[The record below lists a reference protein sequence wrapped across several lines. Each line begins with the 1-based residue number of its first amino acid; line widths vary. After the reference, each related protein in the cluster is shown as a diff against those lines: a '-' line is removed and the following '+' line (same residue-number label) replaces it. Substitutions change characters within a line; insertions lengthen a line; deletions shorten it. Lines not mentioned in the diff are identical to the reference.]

1 MFSFGNAPDS
11 PAPPASESVPGEG
24 PLRALF
30 KTSMGDIEVEFYEK
44 EAPRTVANFVGLA
57 TGAVEWTDPAGVKS
71 KRPMYDGTIFHRV
84 IKDFMIQG
92 GDPKGEGT
100 GGPGYKWKDEAVA
113 LKLRHDRPGLLSMAN
128 AGPNTNGSQF
138 FLTEIPTP
146 GLDGKHAVFGKVID
160 GMPLVPQIARVP
172 QNQNNKPLTPVKL
185 IQVVVYR
192 GDRPA

>member
-57 TGAVEWTDPAGVKS
+57 TGAVEWTDPTGVKS

-84 IKDFMIQG
+84 IKTR
-92 GDPKGEGT
+92 P
-100 GGPGYKWKDEAVA
+100 
-113 LKLRHDRPGLLSMAN
+113 LRSSCATTVRACSRWRTRAR
-128 AGPNTNGSQF
+128 T
-138 FLTEIPTP
+138 PTAASSSS
-146 GLDGKHAVFGKVID
+146 L
-160 GMPLVPQIARVP
+160 RS
-172 QNQNNKPLTPVKL
+172 
-185 IQVVVYR
+185 
-192 GDRPA
+192 